1 MAVMVPPLKYTI
13 CTSRPFLRNIPASLA
28 IQAGRPLPLSVLL
41 PMVSL
46 MSWAEATEQKENCMN
61 RLSAKITAFIGTSFS
76 DVGVPPTPMQ
86 NSKSEYRNQKPQPK
100 IGISRAKAQR
110 PQRKKYFPNLAFLA
124 SWRENNP
131 KRLLLNGKNR
141 R

>member
-1 MAVMVPPLKYTI
+1 MLIYFWRQNKI
-13 CTSRPFLRNIPASLA
+13 RNPNIE
-28 IQAGRPLPLSVLL
+28 I
-41 PMVSL
+41 
-46 MSWAEATEQKENCMN
+46 
-61 RLSAKITAFIGTSFS
+61 
-76 DVGVPPTPMQ
+76 
-86 NSKSEYRNQKPQPK
+86 QKPQPK